1 MSSIYTYHQDIIDEL
16 IRWIAQQHDNPV
28 TTAMVAER
36 AGFSLWHMQRVFK
49 QRTGITLGKYIKD
62 VKLGKAVLEL
72 IKGNEPVIITA
83 LQNGYES
90 QQTFTR
96 AIKNYTGLT
105 PGGIKQLHDE
115 QKRNLLEWLLKR
127 TSHQCHREID
137 QQLQAA
143 KAACNRES

>member
-1 MSSIYTYHQDIIDEL
+1 MPSIYTYHQGIIDEL

-36 AGFSLWHMQRVFK
+36 AGFSRWHMQRVFK

-72 IKGNEPVIITA
+72 IRGNEPVIITA

-105 PGGIKQLHDE
+105 PGKIKRLPDE
-115 QKRNLLEWLLKR
+115 QKMHLLEWVGLADVASMPQR
-127 TSHQCHREID
+127 
-137 QQLQAA
+137 
-143 KAACNRES
+143 N